1 MIYLIHWGQQI
12 INNMNEK
19 LKSNLIQINSLQ
31 GKLSESFS
39 SVSVTLRERCDAST
53 SSFTAC
59 SVLEIHFKIQQV
71 TRDLPCNDNWLLN
84 LEKLP
89 QMQKKWKILTKF
101 WSQTIGKR
109 AVDFWSLHKTS
120 GFDVCVG
127 QYFVYVQSS
136 DSFSSFYFP
145 STS

>member
-1 MIYLIHWGQQI
+1 
-12 INNMNEK
+12 MNEK

-59 SVLEIHFKIQQV
+59 SVLEIHLEILQV
-71 TRDLPCNDNWLLN
+71 TTDLPCNDNWLLN

-89 QMQKKWKILTKF
+89 QSTDVKKMKNFDEVLITNNWKAC
-101 WSQTIGKR
+101 G
-109 AVDFWSLHKTS
+109 
-120 GFDVCVG
+120 
-127 QYFVYVQSS
+127 
-136 DSFSSFYFP
+136 
-145 STS
+145 